1 MQLRAAR
8 LCLNC
13 DEVHDARECPACGS
27 EVFTYITR
35 WIPAP
40 ERREM
45 TRPPPQ
51 GNAETYR
58 QLLAPEPVRPWGMRW
73 ARRGALGLL
82 AVSVGRWMWQRRA
95 GEVASRAEPLPRGPA
110 PKAAS
115 QEQTAGE
122 KRPSALA
129 ARGARPRGSS

>member
-1 MQLRAAR
+1 MQLHAAR

-13 DEVHDARECPACGS
+13 DEVHDTRECPACGS

-45 TRPPPQ
+45 TRPLPQ

-58 QLLAPEPVRPWGMRW
+58 QLLSGEPAKPWGMRW
-73 ARRGALGLL
+73 VTRGALGLI

-95 GEVASRAEPLPRGPA
+95 SEASARAEPLLPR
-110 PKAAS
+110 S
-115 QEQTAGE
+115 
-122 KRPSALA
+122 
-129 ARGARPRGSS
+129 GAEGGHPRTDRR

>member
-13 DEVHDARECPACGS
+13 DEVHDTRECPACGS

-40 ERREM
+40 ERRQ
-45 TRPPPQ
+45 TRPLPQ

-58 QLLAPEPVRPWGMRW
+58 QLLAPEPAQPWGMRW
-73 ARRGALGLL
+73 ARRGALGLV
-82 AVSVGRWMWQRRA
+82 AVSVGRWIWQRRA
-95 GEVASRAEPLPRGPA
+95 GEVPSRAEPQPNGPT
-110 PKAAS
+110 PKAATPG
-115 QEQTAGE
+115 QTDN
-122 KRPSALA
+122 KDPSPSLASRA
-129 ARGARPRGSS
+129 ARPGRSL